1 MDNNTNNVS
10 KSEIVQK
17 FNEKLAAASG
27 SSKEKTKTEPVNEDI
42 LSLKK
47 QIENLKAENLSIKT
61 IRALEKSGCIMPE
74 LAAKAVPADCEN
86 LQQWIDTFK
95 SENEVLF
102 QPPAQNHGGNFK
114 PTKCNNLSPTELM
127 NNYIRGI

>member
-47 QIENLKAENLSIKT
+47 Q
-61 IRALEKSGCIMPE
+61 
-74 LAAKAVPADCEN
+74 AVPADCEN